1 VDALQEKRGKMTA
14 FKGLCPLIRRRKGD
28 DVFPMNLSLLGITK
42 IRQKNGLHPPSWK
55 RRTATEA
62 LKKDFTF

>member
-1 VDALQEKRGKMTA
+1 MTA

-42 IRQKNGLHPPSWK
+42 IRQKTVYIPQAGKEERPLK
-55 RRTATEA
+55 R
-62 LKKDFTF
+62 